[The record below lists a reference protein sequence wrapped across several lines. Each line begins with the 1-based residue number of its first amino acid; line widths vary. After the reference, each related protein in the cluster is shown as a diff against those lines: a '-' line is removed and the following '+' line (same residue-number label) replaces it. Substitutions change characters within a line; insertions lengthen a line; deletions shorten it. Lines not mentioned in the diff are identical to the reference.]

1 MNGSQ
6 SSRSDTLAQVQT
18 FLDRHADIVGAVNRT
33 AARRRLDAAIVRF
46 SAAAPEQERC
56 DRLARDETDRQR
68 AIERELKQGHMTPIA
83 KLARASLENEPTLA
97 ALTPAT
103 GNKEGRRLVE
113 MARAMKT
120 AAESFTYIFL
130 EAQFPPDFLTQL
142 ASLADALDASM
153 AARAEILA
161 QRVEATRQ
169 LALSARDGRAAV
181 ALLDAV
187 ISRLIAGDLAL
198 LREWRDAKRVQ
209 SFTPPRGGAPVSTE
223 RAREFAGPSA
233 VQ

>member
-6 SSRSDTLAQVQT
+6 ASRSDTLTQVQT
-18 FLDRHADIVGAVNRT
+18 FLDKHADVVGAVNRT
-33 AARRRLDAAIVRF
+33 AARKRLDAAIKLFAV
-46 SAAAPEQERC
+46 AALEQDRC
-56 DRLARDETDRQR
+56 DRLAHDETERQR
-68 AIERELKQGHMTPIA
+68 SIERDLKQGHMTPIA

-113 MARAMKT
+113 MARAMKK
-120 AAESFTYIFL
+120 AAESFTYLFF
-130 EAQFPPDFLTQL
+130 EAQFPPDFLKQL
-142 ASLADALDASM
+142 GGLTDALDASM
-153 AARAEILA
+153 TARAEILA

-169 LALSARDGRAAV
+169 LARSARDGRAAV

-187 ISRLIAGDLAL
+187 VSRLIAGDPGL

-209 SFTPPRGGAPVSTE
+209 ATPPRGSAVVRTQP
-223 RAREFAGPSA
+223 ARQLVGPSGP
-233 VQ
+233 